1 MRILLSIN
9 RNHALNSWFPVDTC
23 SISTGDGW
31 TEGTGKGIRGSNH
44 RRDTVSCFLSYN
56 QGRVPV
62 QPQRWVT
69 HVLRTRDSRI
79 DNRLNLRNEFDSLGI
94 EDFLERTDHYL
105 PYPLRRNRLS
115 ALVVAVTFG
124 VVDTCSTSPGFP
136 RPTIDWEEQ
145 VWGAVHYGRAT
156 FLENSRGKDA
166 FRLPKQ
172 IYSA

>member
-1 MRILLSIN
+1 ME
-9 RNHALNSWFPVDTC
+9 TC

-31 TEGTGKGIRGSNH
+31 TEGTRKGIRGSNH
-44 RRDTVSCFLSYN
+44 RRDTVSSLLRYD
-56 QGRVPV
+56 QGREPN
-62 QPQRWVT
+62 QPRRRVT

-79 DNRLNLRNEFDSLGI
+79 DNRLNLRNELDSLGI
-94 EDFLERTDHYL
+94 RDSPERTAHHL
-105 PYPLRRNRLS
+105 PYPLKRTRPTT
-115 ALVVAVTFG
+115 LVVAVTFG
-124 VVDTCSTSPGFP
+124 VVDTSSTSPGFP